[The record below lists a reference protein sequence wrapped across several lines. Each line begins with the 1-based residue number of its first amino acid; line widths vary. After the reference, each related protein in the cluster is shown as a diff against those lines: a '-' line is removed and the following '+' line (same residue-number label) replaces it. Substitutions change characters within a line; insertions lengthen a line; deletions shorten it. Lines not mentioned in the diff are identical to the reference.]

1 MAEAGDNN
9 KGGNNQAGN
18 AAGFAQKPDP
28 RINPWRDDL
37 AAAHLRGEVEARH
50 YVSGQDYS
58 VIAPVTAL
66 RRAPAHGALMDSQL
80 LHGEHFRV
88 YERRGAFAWGQS
100 REDDYVGYAL
110 LEDLGPVETPT
121 HQLCAL
127 RSFVYTDADIKSRPL
142 MALSMGARLTVR
154 AIQGRFAEM
163 ADGAFI
169 IADDIAPLSQSA
181 DDPVAIARRFIGT
194 PYLWGGRESLG
205 LDCSGLVQIA
215 LRQCGM
221 ACPRDSDMQEAVLG
235 KEVAAGDA
243 GDLVFWKG
251 HVGLLA
257 APDRLIHANA
267 THMRVVE
274 EDFAEACAR
283 IEKTDGPV
291 RCIKRLHQNGG

>member
-1 MAEAGDNN
+1 MTEADGQ
-9 KGGNNQAGN
+9 KPGGRGT
-18 AAGFAQKPDP
+18 GFVQKPDP

-37 AAAHLRGEVEARH
+37 AAAHLRGEVEARN
-50 YVSGQDYS
+50 YVSGEDCS

-100 REDDYVGYAL
+100 REDDYVGYVL
-110 LEDLGPVETPT
+110 TEDLGPVETRT
-121 HQLCAL
+121 HQLIAL
-127 RSFVYTDADIKSRPL
+127 RSFVYTDADIKSRPV
-142 MALSMGARLTVR
+142 MAVSMGARLTVR
-154 AIQGRFAEM
+154 AIQGRFAEL

-169 IADDIAPLSQSA
+169 IADDIAPLSQMA

-235 KEVAAGDA
+235 ETVASGRR

-251 HVGLLA
+251 HVGILS
-257 APDRLIHANA
+257 APDLLVHANA
-267 THMRVVE
+267 THMRTVE
-274 EDFAEACAR
+274 ENFAEACAR
-283 IEKTDGPV
+283 IEQSDGPV
-291 RCIKRLHQNGG
+291 RCIKRLGQTAG